1 MNFKDQTGSIL
12 TIDLNIMAKNF
23 AYLKKRLSPKTICS
37 AVVKSNAYGLGLEQV
52 VCRLLEEGCDSFFVA
67 MMDEAIKVR
76 NLLNKSRV
84 NADIYLLNGLNKGI
98 EKDIIK
104 FGVIPVLNCIA
115 EIEQWSSYC
124 KTNEKKFKAI
134 INFDTGMSR
143 LGLDSYEITKLQNNP
158 KLIENIDIDYLM
170 SHLACADD
178 REQVKN
184 KEQKFLFDEIRSNFI
199 SKRASL
205 SNSAGIFL
213 GKEYHYDMVRPGAAI
228 YGLQPLKKEVNE
240 IEQVINLKGK
250 ILQTFIVDSSATV
263 GYGATF
269 RANRKTRIATVAL
282 GYGDGYFRTLGNQ
295 GKGYIG
301 KQPVPVIGRISMDLV
316 TFDVTD
322 VKEEDSRRGDMIELI
337 GPHYTVEQLAA
348 DAGTIG
354 YEILTNLGGRYFRNY
369 VG

>member
-12 TIDLNIMAKNF
+12 TIDLNILAKNF
-23 AYLKKRLSPKTICS
+23 AYLRERLSQNTICS

-52 VCRLLEEGCDSFFVA
+52 VCRLLKEGCNSFFVA

-76 NLLNKSRV
+76 NLLIKSRV

-124 KTNEKKFKAI
+124 KAKEKNFKAI

-143 LGLDSYEITKLQNNP
+143 LGLDAYETTELQRNP

-178 REQVKN
+178 REQLKN
-184 KEQKFLFDEIRSNFI
+184 KEQKHLFDKIRSKFI
-199 SKRASL
+199 STKASL

-213 GKEYHYDMVRPGAAI
+213 GKGYHYDLVRPGAAI
-228 YGLQPLKKEVNE
+228 YGLQPIKKEVNE
-240 IEQVINLKGK
+240 IEQVINLKAK
-250 ILQTFIVDSSATV
+250 ILQTFIVDRGTTV

-269 RANRKTRIATVAL
+269 RTNRKTRIATVAL
-282 GYGDGYFRTLGNQ
+282 GYGDGYFRTLGNH

-301 KQPVPVIGRISMDLV
+301 RQPVPVIGRISMDLV

-322 VKEEDSRRGDMIELI
+322 VKEEDSGRGDMIELI
-337 GPHYTVEQLAA
+337 GPHYTVDQLAS

-354 YEILTNLGGRYFRNY
+354 YEILTSLGGRYFRDY